1 MASNSV
7 STSDF
12 MSMNSLEVK
21 SQIKALRSELKK
33 YESEFLAQHG
43 KKPAKDDI
51 VQDRNISRKY
61 ASYSKMKNRLKEFGD
76 IGQSTADASGSDA
89 DIARNAENMNTLSRR
104 TRKPSDTLER
114 RQVERKRMSTH
125 LSTQSSVVS
134 VGSALLD
141 IDQPPVRLSVTE
153 QFKKPKKPVDITD
166 RVKSAEDLTKH
177 STYVVEPPQFQLT
190 PLASRTSDAKRPT
203 ADIYGQ
209 DGQEG
214 VVSDNDKMVSSPLS
228 FSTTGQSTED
238 HTLAQV
244 ANKLSLHQSATAN
257 GVASNGV
264 SDGKINDQ
272 NTVVSKRAVDAPAL
286 QKIYESQQ
294 DTVTQEQQVTSN
306 QSSMGRNPGKE
317 VEDAQKS
324 PALSGIEPQ
333 AAGNRKNSNKG
344 IRGLFGKIF
353 HK

>member
-12 MSMNSLEVK
+12 MSMNSLELK
-21 SQIKALRSELKK
+21 SQLKALRSELKK
-33 YESEFLAQHG
+33 YELEFLAQHG

-203 ADIYGQ
+203 ADMDGQ
-209 DGQEG
+209 DG

-238 HTLAQV
+238 HTLALV
-244 ANKLSLHQSATAN
+244 ANKLSLHQSATTN
-257 GVASNGV
+257 GVASNSV

-272 NTVVSKRAVDAPAL
+272 NTVASKRAVDAPAL

-324 PALSGIEPQ
+324 PSLSGIEPQ
-333 AAGNRKNSNKG
+333 AAGNRKNSSKG